1 MSFLS
6 DTGIWYIN
14 LHSSVTQF
22 AMLDK
27 FTNVHDVVVGSYIWY
42 RRLLNWE
49 ICYLR
54 GRVMTSSQITL
65 WFVVVGITDT
75 ITTIVVTAVVLLSLP
90 TSVVAGAWV
99 VWSVPSVTS
108 CVCVRTVKGK
118 WLELSIPNLV
128 HQCQLSD
135 INAVAVILCIEQITS
150 GRNIPITLILWIT

>member
-1 MSFLS
+1 VSFLS

-27 FTNVHDVVVGSYIWY
+27 FTNVHDVVDGSYIWY

-54 GRVMTSSQITL
+54 GRVTTSSQITL